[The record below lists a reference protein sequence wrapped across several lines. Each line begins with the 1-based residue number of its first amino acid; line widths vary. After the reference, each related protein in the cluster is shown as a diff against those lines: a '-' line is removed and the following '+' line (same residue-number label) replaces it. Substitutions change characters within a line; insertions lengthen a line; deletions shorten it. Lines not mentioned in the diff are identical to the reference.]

1 MKQMMPVM
9 RAVLCV
15 AGLLLGL
22 RAQAELV
29 IEITQ
34 GLNDAIPIA
43 IVPFNAPGP
52 LKPTVD
58 IAEVVANDLSRSG
71 RFAPLERRDML
82 EQPSSGDQIQFA
94 DWRLLKSNFI
104 AVGKL
109 VPDGVDRFQ
118 VQYELYNVLNG
129 QRLLGTIIP
138 ASSSA
143 LRATAHR
150 IADAIYEQLTG
161 VPGVFSTRIA
171 YLNVEGNPPSQRY
184 KLTVADADGMNP
196 RVIANS
202 SEPIMSPAWSPDG
215 QRLAYVSFE
224 GKAAAIYVQALTT
237 GVRTRVSA
245 RAGING
251 APAWSPDG
259 KKLALTLS
267 RKDGD
272 VDVYTLELASQLLT
286 RMTFDPG
293 IDTEP
298 TWSLDGDKLY
308 YTSDRSGSPQIYEVS
323 ASDPRSNP
331 RRLTFEG
338 RYNSRPR
345 LSPDGRQMALVHQSS
360 NGYNIAVLDM
370 KSNALQVLTRGRQ
383 DESPSF
389 APNGAQ
395 LIYATQDRGR
405 GVLALVSTDGRS
417 QQKMGATSG
426 EVREAVWGP
435 LAGK

>member
-1 MKQMMPVM
+1 MQPLKTFML
-9 RAVLCV
+9 ACL
-15 AGLLLGL
+15 ALFA
-22 RAQAELV
+22 AQAQAQLV
-29 IEITQ
+29 VEITQ

-43 IVPFNAPGP
+43 VVPFGAPGP

-58 IAEVVANDLSRSG
+58 VAEVVAADLSRSG

-82 EQPSSGDQIQFA
+82 EQPTSGDQIQFA

-104 AVGKL
+104 AVGK
-109 VPDGVDRFQ
+109 VTPEGNDRYQ

-129 QRLLGTIIP
+129 QRLLGEIIP
-138 ASSSA
+138 ATTSG
-143 LRATAHR
+143 LRGAAHR

-161 VPGVFSTRIA
+161 VPGAFSTRIA
-171 YLNVEGNPPSQRY
+171 YLNVEGTPPAQRY
-184 KLTVADADGMNP
+184 KLTVADADGLNP

-202 SEPIMSPAWSPDG
+202 GEPIMSPAWSPDG
-215 QRLAYVSFE
+215 QSIAYVSFE
-224 GKAAAIYVQALTT
+224 GKIAAIYVQTLNSGA
-237 GVRTRVSA
+237 RTRVSA

-272 VDVYTLELASQLLT
+272 VDVYTLELASQVLT

-298 TWSLDGDKLY
+298 AWSVDGSKLY
-308 YTSDRSGSPQIYEVS
+308 YTSDRSGAPQIYEVS
-323 ASDPRSNP
+323 ATDPRANP
-331 RRLTFEG
+331 RRVTFEG
-338 RYNSRPR
+338 RYNARPR
-345 LSPDGRQMALVHQSS
+345 VSPDGKQLALVTQTG
-360 NGYNIAVLDM
+360 NGFNIGLLDL
-370 KSNALQVLTRGRQ
+370 KSGALQVLTKGRQ

-395 LIYATQDRGR
+395 LIYATQDRGK
-405 GVLALVSTDGRS
+405 GVLALVSSDGRS
-417 QQKMGATSG
+417 QQRMGASTG
-426 EVREAVWGP
+426 QVREPVWGP
-435 LAGK
+435 LARK